1 MIIRTLLYAVI
12 LITSFGCNDDD
23 LPDLLNRNEPKN
35 VTGLNYVEAEGGD
48 FTELYDKLIT
58 TLNGNTAVSIVAQ
71 VDHAANAQSVG
82 ESLRPT
88 RTVLFGNPRLG
99 TPLMQINPQAGLDLP
114 QKMLVYEAEDDDVI
128 LAYNTVEYLANRHG
142 VSAASTLVDMRDD
155 LGALAAGVGNDNVVN
170 AADNDVSLNEG
181 VMDITVSGSVDS
193 VYAKLRAAI
202 VGNANLRIIA
212 ELDHQANAASVG
224 LELPAM
230 RLIVFGNPQLGTPL
244 LQEERSV
251 GIDLPQKMLVYAL
264 GDDNVT
270 VAYNDPYY
278 LAERHDIDED
288 TPELATIR
296 DALSAL
302 ARTAVGL

>member
-1 MIIRTLLYAVI
+1 MKSRIPLLGLLLPLFLACGEDKLPN
-12 LITSFGCNDDD
+12 LIN
-23 LPDLLNRNEPKN
+23 NNEPN
-35 VTGLNYVEAEGGD
+35 DVTGLNYVEAEGGD
-48 FTELYDKLIT
+48 FAAIYDELIL
-58 TLNGNTAVSIVAQ
+58 TLNANSAVSLVAQ

-82 ESLRPT
+82 SSLRPT

-114 QKMLVYEAEDDDVI
+114 QKMLVYEADDEDVI

-142 VSAASTLVDMRDD
+142 VAEAATLDDMRDA
-155 LGALAAGVGNDNVVN
+155 LGGLAAGVGNDNVVN
-170 AADNDVSLNEG
+170 APDNDVERNEG

-193 VYAKLRAAI
+193 VYANLRAAI
-202 VGNANLRIIA
+202 VGNAQLSIIA
-212 ELDHQANAASVG
+212 EVDHQANAASAG
-224 LELPAM
+224 LELPAI

-244 LQEERSV
+244 LREERSI

-264 GDDNVT
+264 DNDNVT

-278 LAERHDIDED
+278 LADRHGIAAD

-296 DALSAL
+296 EALNSL